1 MKPILVLCLGND
13 ILSDDA
19 FGVEIAKALMT
30 STPHADVAEVEFAPV
45 AGFSLLEMMCSRK
58 KALIIDTIQT
68 CSGPP
73 GTLHFFPAGHLTPS
87 NHLVSSHQINLP
99 TAIALGAELGLEMP
113 DVIDVLAVEAQDV
126 TTLGVAMT
134 PAVENAVPEALERVK
149 EWIRHQTISLRI
161 STRSEGFMA
170 EESSIQS

>member
-19 FGVEIAKALMT
+19 FGVEVAKALMT
-30 STPHADVAEVEFAPV
+30 SMPQTDITDVEFAPV
-45 AGFSLLEMMCSRK
+45 AGFALLEMLCTRK

-68 CSGPP
+68 RSCSP
-73 GTLHFFPAGHLTPS
+73 GTLHLFPAGHLIPS

-99 TAIALGAELGLEMP
+99 TALALGAELDLDMP

-126 TTLGVAMT
+126 ITFGFAMT
-134 PAVENAVPEALERVK
+134 PAVEKAVPEAIERVR
-149 EWIRHQTISLRI
+149 EWIRHQAVSLRV
-161 STRSEGFMA
+161 STRVEGNMA